1 MTEQEKAGVRIERP
15 ARAVLKHLVMDLNG
29 TIALDGTP
37 LPGVGEILAEIS
49 KSLDIHL
56 VSADTFNTA
65 ERLGPALSCTVHRL
79 KADKPG
85 GPAKA
90 EFVRKLGAETVA
102 AIGNGVNDVPMFGK
116 AALSIAVIGPEGA
129 AAVAVAAADIVVRD
143 PVAGLKLLLH
153 PRRILATLR
162 D

>member
-1 MTEQEKAGVRIERP
+1 MRDTQKKGVPIDRP
-15 ARAVLKHLVMDLNG
+15 VRAVLKHLVMDLNG

-37 LPGVGEILAEIS
+37 LPGVGDVLAKIS
-49 KSLDIHL
+49 NSLDIHL
-56 VSADTFNTA
+56 VTADTFNTA
-65 ERLGPALSCTVHRL
+65 KHLGPALSCTVHRL
-79 KADKPG
+79 ETEAPG

-90 EFVRKLGAETVA
+90 KFVRELGAQGVA
-102 AIGNGVNDVPMFGK
+102 AIGNGVNDVMMFRE

-129 AAVAVAAADIVVRD
+129 AAEAVAAADIVVGD
-143 PVAGLKLLLH
+143 PVAGLKLLLN